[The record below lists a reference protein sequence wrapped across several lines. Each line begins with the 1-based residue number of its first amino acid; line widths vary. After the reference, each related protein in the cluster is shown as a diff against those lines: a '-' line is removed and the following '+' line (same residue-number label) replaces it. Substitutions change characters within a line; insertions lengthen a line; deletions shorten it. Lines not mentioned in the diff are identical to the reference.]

1 MKPAHPKNSECTAL
15 SSLQFLTQ
23 LGVILAVLT
32 TECVAKAQLSYDPN
46 GDASGDPMTGTGGG
60 GSGGWYSGAIWWN
73 GTGSQ
78 YWDGSTAVFNG
89 AAGTAT
95 LEGGVN
101 ANAIYFQNNG
111 HVIDL
116 NGYNLNVVSSLVLNS
131 GVAATIVGSGSTGNN
146 LSGFSGG
153 GNLQLGNGSALSGS
167 QFGFTVFGKG
177 GTVTINNNASGSA
190 AFNSYIQ
197 FNAANNHLPIT
208 LAGNGYVGTGGADLV
223 AEYGHNMIISPGL
236 APGQIGGLKFD
247 GTLTLNANGGN
258 VLFNADLGGTT
269 PGTYDTLIT
278 SGSLGIVNGQTLIN
292 ISMVNGY
299 IPTVGDSFD
308 LLQAAGGI
316 SIGGG
321 SDILIGNIPDGVTF
335 SDTVVGNNLV
345 LTVESVPEPSS
356 LALLGLG
363 LLPLLA
369 VRARQSRMPA
379 KPRI

>member
-1 MKPAHPKNSECTAL
+1 MKPARPKQSKFTSL
-15 SSLQFLTQ
+15 STLHFLAR
-23 LGVILAVLT
+23 LGVVLAVLT
-32 TECVAKAQLSYDPN
+32 IECVANAQLSYDPN
-46 GDASGDPMTGTGGG
+46 GDAAGDPMTGIGGG

-73 GTGSQ
+73 GTGTQ
-78 YWDGSTAVFNG
+78 NWDGSTAVFNG
-89 AAGTAT
+89 ATGTAT

-116 NGYNLNVVSSLVLNS
+116 NGYNLNVVNSLVVNS
-131 GVAATIVGSGSTGNN
+131 GVAATIIGSGSTANN

-167 QFGFTVFGKG
+167 QFGFTVFDKG

-236 APGQIGGLKFD
+236 SPGQIGSLKFN

-258 VLFNADLGGTT
+258 VLFNADLSGTT
-269 PGTYDTLIT
+269 PGTFDTLIT
-278 SGSLGIVNGQTLIN
+278 SGSLGTVNGQTLIN
-292 ISMVNGY
+292 ISLVNGY
-299 IPTVGDSFD
+299 IPKVGDSFD
-308 LLQAAGGI
+308 LLQSAGGI
-316 SIGGG
+316 SIGDG
-321 SDILIGNIPDGVTF
+321 SNILIGNSPDGVTF
-335 SDTVVGNNLV
+335 SDAVVGNNLV

-356 LALLGLG
+356 LAILGLG
-363 LLPLLA
+363 LLPRLA
-369 VRARQSRMPA
+369 TRVRKSRLIG
-379 KPRI
+379 KL